1 MTQRFS
7 VASFFNEFLSRTNVW
22 TLGVILISSIANYFL
37 FDFLRWNQYD
47 SASYEAGARMLF
59 GLEGGADLQGRMSK
73 PLVLLF
79 PGFCEYAFGV
89 EPKYCFLIQSGIC
102 YFLLVFLWKGI
113 LRNLEFSED
122 LQKIGILMLVLS
134 QPVAVFSFGVLTD
147 FPGWSCM
154 LLLFYIYTHK
164 NLSFKWLHIGIVS
177 LIGLLVKESI
187 FVGIIFIAIAV
198 TLDKTINFK
207 KKIIYGFVVLIA
219 FLVSQLLI
227 LQLEFGGLIKRQSEI
242 MQWGSLFDQH
252 SYSELFQIWR
262 AFDGTWWFFILALF
276 SINSHFKKLPYFLE
290 SIITL
295 VVCFILLPFAH
306 PASMVDRIL
315 FMFFPMI
322 FLISLFYLQKFP
334 QRIRLSVIVF
344 NGLLSISTAFI
355 IYKIDLKGTF
365 VVSFLFSL
373 LIPVV
378 LILNGRGL
386 FQKIPN

>member
-1 MTQRFS
+1 MTPLSSVVNSFKLYFS
-7 VASFFNEFLSRTNVW
+7 NSNRWTFLVA
-22 TLGVILISSIANYFL
+22 LITGIAYYSA

-47 SASYEAGARMLF
+47 SASYEAGARLLF

-73 PLVLLF
+73 PLALLF
-79 PGFCEYAFGV
+79 PGFCEFAFGIDV
-89 EPKYCFLIQSGIC
+89 KYSFLIQSGIC

-122 LQKIGILMLVLS
+122 LQKIGILMLVFS

-147 FPGWSCM
+147 FPGWCFM
-154 LLLFYIYTHK
+154 LWLLYIYTHK
-164 NLSFKWLHIGIVS
+164 SLSFKWLQICIVS
-177 LIGLLVKESI
+177 LIGLMVKESI

-198 TLDKTINFK
+198 TLDETINFK
-207 KKIIYGFVVLIA
+207 KKIVYGFVVLIA
-219 FLVSQLLI
+219 FLVSQFLI
-227 LQLEFGGLIKRQSEI
+227 HKFEFGGLVNRQREVRNWGGVFEI
-242 MQWGSLFDQH
+242 QDISQVL
-252 SYSELFQIWR
+252 QIWR
-262 AFDGTWWFFILALF
+262 AFEGIWWFFLIPIVFHQKKIFSDSLF
-276 SINSHFKKLPYFLE
+276 KTATLSFFISIFLM
-290 SIITL
+290 
-295 VVCFILLPFAH
+295 PFVH
-306 PASMVDRIL
+306 PAFLVDRVL

-373 LIPVV
+373 IIPVV